1 MKSWFRMVDLQPGWA
16 QQVNKTSFAFGEE
29 EANKSEEKT
38 EWRDSFTF
46 LFAENGYRPLIL
58 D

>member
-1 MKSWFRMVDLQPGWA
+1 MVDLQPGWA

-29 EANKSEEKT
+29 EANKKEEKT
-38 EWRDSFTF
+38 ERRDSFTF